1 MASLKTTITVY
12 NWVFKLTGAVL
23 LIGLA
28 LILYFGQYKG
38 LVEAFVGLLIG
49 GYALMRLIPFIKTQR
64 SGVIRTI
71 NIIEIIAHIAIAA
84 LFIFVGLTQENGLGN
99 LFGYILG
106 GVLIG
111 RGMIHFYG
119 VSSGHEKGDHPTYFF
134 HVAALVVGTVVVIN
148 GYNVESIITLIL
160 VLSLGASLYLGY
172 DAYGGYGQYRR
183 RKQLE
188 VTPQDVPVAET
199 TIPKR
204 EFPAEHPDEIVQ

>member
-1 MASLKTTITVY
+1 MASLRTTITVY
-12 NWVFKLTGAVL
+12 NWVFKLIGAVL

-28 LILYFGQYKG
+28 LILYFGEYRG

-49 GYALMRLIPFIKTQR
+49 GYAIMRLIPFIRTQR

-84 LFIFVGLTQENGLGN
+84 LFIFVGLTQEGGLGA
-99 LFGYILG
+99 LFGYLLG

-134 HVAALVVGTVVVIN
+134 HVAALVIGTIVLVN
-148 GYNVESIITLIL
+148 GYDVESIIILIL
-160 VLSLGASLYLGY
+160 VLAIGASLYLGF

-183 RKQLE
+183 RKQLQE
-188 VTPQDVPVAET
+188 TPVKVPVAEST
-199 TIPKR
+199 VPRK
-204 EFPAEHPDEIVQ
+204 ELPSEHPDEIVQ